1 MDFNTT
7 TDQYGDTS
15 RFISLF
21 NELDDYMGTR
31 LCQEHG
37 SWSDMNH
44 IPFMDKLRELTG
56 YQVIRAEHLHEL
68 REMAQLRNAIL
79 HGYGKAPGVNPKV
92 IAIPLK
98 TTVDRFEEI
107 CRVIMNPP
115 KVYPAISVPLH
126 TMAATTLDQS
136 LQSVVNR
143 VIAGNFSYIPV
154 LENGRLIGVF
164 SQETLFNMLADQ
176 DEYIL
181 EKELPLRDFET
192 YIKSEKH
199 VNESFGFIPK
209 SLSISEAE
217 AEFAAGRPNQRL
229 EVLFITENGNSAEKL
244 LGMTTLWDLMNYR
257 AEKKGL
263 F

>member
-115 KVYPAISVPLH
+115 KVYPAISVP
-126 TMAATTLDQS
+126 A
-136 LQSVVNR
+136 R
-143 VIAGNFSYIPV
+143 
-154 LENGRLIGVF
+154 NGSNHPG
-164 SQETLFNMLADQ
+164 S
-176 DEYIL
+176 
-181 EKELPLRDFET
+181 
-192 YIKSEKH
+192 
-199 VNESFGFIPK
+199 
-209 SLSISEAE
+209 
-217 AEFAAGRPNQRL
+217 EFAVRRKSDDRRKFQLHSGAGEWASDWRL
-229 EVLFITENGNSAEKL
+229 QPGDIV
-244 LGMTTLWDLMNYR
+244 
-257 AEKKGL
+257 
-263 F
+263 